1 MIKLTELYRKVG
13 VLYKNWK

>member
-13 VLYKNWK
+13 VLHKNWK